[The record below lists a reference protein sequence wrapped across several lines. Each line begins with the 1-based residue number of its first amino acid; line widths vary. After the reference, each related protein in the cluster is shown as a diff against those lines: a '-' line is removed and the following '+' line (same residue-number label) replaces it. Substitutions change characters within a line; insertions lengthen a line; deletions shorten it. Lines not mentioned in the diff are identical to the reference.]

1 MDKTNFRIATQ
12 LEPYF
17 LYQYIERMCNPFW
30 ISYTCSIILE
40 MSYLGANIGASN
52 FF

>member
-12 LEPYF
+12 LELYF
-17 LYQYIERMCNPFW
+17 FYLYIESMGDPFW
-30 ISYTCSIILE
+30 ISYTSSVILE

>member
-17 LYQYIERMCNPFW
+17 FYQCIERMCNPFW
-30 ISYTCSIILE
+30 ISYTSSIILE

>member
-12 LEPYF
+12 LELYF
-17 LYQYIERMCNPFW
+17 FSLYIESICDFFW
-30 ISYTCSIILE
+30 ISDTSRIILE